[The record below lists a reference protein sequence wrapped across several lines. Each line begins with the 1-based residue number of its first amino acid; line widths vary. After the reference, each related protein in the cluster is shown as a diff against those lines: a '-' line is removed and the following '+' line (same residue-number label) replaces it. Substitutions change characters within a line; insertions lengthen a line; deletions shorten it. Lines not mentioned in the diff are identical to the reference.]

1 MKVFFLFFIVLLSCD
16 NRNHIEKYNVSMED
30 LKTLPENFYGYRK
43 GSVYLEDLDCKKYRI
58 WFNLDENGNV
68 KNIFRID
75 NIQHQKD
82 SLKALKIFKIDTI
95 QEKKN
100 VQKFIDLSRKF
111 KFGHIRMD
119 TINKC
124 YFSSINGLSEEFVKT
139 FNDSLTNQYLEN
151 KDFKL
156 LQNGWFENVKN

>member
-1 MKVFFLFFIVLLSCD
+1 
-16 NRNHIEKYNVSMED
+16 MED

-43 GSVYLEDLDCKKYRI
+43 GSVYLEDLDFKKYRI
-58 WFNLDENGNV
+58 WFNLNENGNL

-75 NIQHQKD
+75 NIQNPKD
-82 SLKALKIFKIDTI
+82 SLQALKIFKIDTI

-100 VQKFIDLSRKF
+100 MQKFIDLSRKF

-124 YFSSINGLSEEFVKT
+124 YFSSIDGLSEEFVKT

-151 KDFKL
+151 KDLKL
-156 LQNGWFENVKN
+156 LKSV